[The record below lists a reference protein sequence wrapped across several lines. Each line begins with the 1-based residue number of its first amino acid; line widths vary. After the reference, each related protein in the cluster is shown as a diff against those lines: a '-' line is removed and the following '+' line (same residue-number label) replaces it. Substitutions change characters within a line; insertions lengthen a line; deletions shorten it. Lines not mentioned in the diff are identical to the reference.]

1 MVEKKYRNLLHLSVP
16 ESKARFKLHAPGLK
30 ARFDQSLLQD
40 HLPPTSGVIR
50 GDETLLKSIGTV
62 MPEQTRIAFEAT
74 EFVNVFGRVLSD
86 QSGHPRCLQ
95 YLYVWDYQAVPAHE
109 ADYEPIFV
117 FLDGP
122 NRFAI
127 YDLVHYCSR
136 RMNLGSPGAKG
147 PGLRMVP
154 GWHSFLPDFEMAP
167 NAVDKGLHVQPLSDQ
182 HLEAWWTIPEDEPR
196 LKIKEY
202 MRDPFLLEAPGHFLK
217 NPDDSSR
224 TICCT
229 FLEIERALREFED
242 PREGLIE
249 GIKRAFSK
257 CVGILGILRLV
268 AFVQL
273 LNEMQD
279 VGLVK
284 MPTPLRAGLNLASL
298 GNMLRDGFVSMTKAG
313 RAFFDGMTSMDNEED
328 HSGHSVTGPVV

>member
-1 MVEKKYRNLLHLSVP
+1 LVEKKFRDLLHLSVP
-16 ESKARFKLHAPGLK
+16 ESKAQFKQHVHGLK
-30 ARFDQSLLQD
+30 AGFDQGLLQN
-40 HLPPTSGVIR
+40 HLPPTSGVLR
-50 GDETLLKSIGTV
+50 GDEVLLKSIGNV

-74 EFVNVFGRVLSD
+74 EFVNVFGRVISD
-86 QSGHPRCLQ
+86 PSGHPRCLQ

-122 NRFAI
+122 DRFAI

-136 RMNLGSPGAKG
+136 RLNLGPPGAKG

-154 GWHSFLPDFEMAP
+154 GWHSFLPDLEMAP
-167 NAVDKGLHVQPLSDQ
+167 KSFDKGLHVHPLSDQ
-182 HLEAWWTIPEDEPR
+182 HLRTWWTIPDREPR

-202 MRDPFLLEAPGHFLK
+202 VRDPFLLEAPGHFLK
-217 NPDDSSR
+217 NPDDNSR

-229 FLEIERALREFED
+229 FLEVERALREFED
-242 PREGLIE
+242 PRQGLIE
-249 GIKRAFSK
+249 GIKRAFNK

-284 MPTPLRAGLNLASL
+284 MPTPLRAGLNLASF
-298 GNMLRDGFVSMTKAG
+298 GEMLRDGFVSMTKAG
-313 RAFFDGMTSMDNEED
+313 KTFFDGMASADDDED
-328 HSGHSVTGPVV
+328 HGGSSVTGPIV